1 MKLYLNLTTDEN
13 RKMWPALMMSM
24 YDDVEHIIAHHY
36 ASHPDKG
43 PVIRQAA
50 VAVLMPIMEGMSKL
64 QDTLLEFH
72 FDKSDQLNG
81 VIDETVD
88 IFAVDANAASIRDQ
102 WAKDMRARPTVQF
115 EDSVGDQHVINLKE
129 EEIENFIELADT
141 RVKELT
147 GVLWSAVAEE
157 IKSVTLRFTFDVN
170 GMTFAPAEGGKES
183 IHLHDSNVDLEL
195 SPPTADAVEELKEKL
210 NKDE

>member
-24 YDDVEHIIAHHY
+24 YDDVEHIIAHHF
-36 ASHPDKG
+36 ASQPDKG

-50 VAVLMPIMEGMSKL
+50 VAVLMPIMEGMSML

-72 FDKSDQLNG
+72 FDKTDQLNG

-88 IFAVDANAASIRDQ
+88 IFAVDGNAVRIRDK
-102 WAKDMRARPTVQF
+102 WAKDMRARPTVRF
-115 EDSVGDQHVINLKE
+115 EDSAGDSHVINLKE
-129 EEIENFIELADT
+129 EEIENFIEMADT
-141 RVKELT
+141 RVKEIT
-147 GVLWSAVAEE
+147 GELWAAVAEE

-170 GMTFAPAEGGKES
+170 GKPIVPAEPKADV
-183 IHLHDSNVDLEL
+183 HLDESNVDLEL
-195 SPPTADAVEELKEKL
+195 TPPAADAIEELKEKL
-210 NKDE
+210 NKDD

>member
-36 ASHPDKG
+36 ASQPDKG

-88 IFAVDANAASIRDQ
+88 IFAVDGNAANVRDK

-115 EDSVGDQHVINLKE
+115 EDSAGDSHVINLKE
-129 EEIENFIELADT
+129 EEIENFIEMADT
-141 RVKELT
+141 RVKEIT
-147 GVLWSAVAEE
+147 GELWGAVAEE

-170 GMTFAPAEGGKES
+170 GKPIVPAEPKAD
-183 IHLHDSNVDLEL
+183 IHLDESNVDLEL
-195 SPPTADAVEELKEKL
+195 TPPAADAIEELKETL
-210 NKDE
+210 NKDD